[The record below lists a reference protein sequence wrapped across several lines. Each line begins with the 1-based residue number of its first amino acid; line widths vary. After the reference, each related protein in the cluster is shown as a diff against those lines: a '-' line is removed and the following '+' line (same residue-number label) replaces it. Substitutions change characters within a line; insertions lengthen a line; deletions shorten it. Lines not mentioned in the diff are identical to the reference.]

1 MPPRTTDCVRRST
14 DDVDSEEIPLVEL
27 VRRAQFGNSD
37 AFARLADELRPRVLV
52 VLRKRMQGYDDI
64 EDIAQD
70 TFTKAWRHI
79 KSYDSNR
86 SFVAW
91 IYTIALRRATDY
103 QRSNRRRQKLSQ
115 PLPENELPA
124 KPGVTATARDSADNV
139 WRVAREVLSAS
150 QYTAMWLRYSEEL
163 SVGEIAATTGR
174 TQVATRVL
182 LHRARS
188 VVRKALSERGPSDE

>member
-1 MPPRTTDCVRRST
+1 MLSRTTDCVRRTS
-14 DDVDSEEIPLVEL
+14 DGVNSNEVSLVEL
-27 VRRAQFGNSD
+27 VRRAQLGD
-37 AFARLADELRPRVLV
+37 TEAFARLADDLRPRILV
-52 VLRKRMQGYDDI
+52 VLQKRMQGYDDI

-70 TFTKAWRHI
+70 ALTKAWRNI
-79 KSYDSNR
+79 KSYDPNR

-103 QRSNRRRQKLSQ
+103 QRSNQRRQKLSQ
-115 PLPENELPA
+115 PLLENELPA
-124 KPGVTATARDSADNV
+124 KPSGSVIDRDAADNV

-150 QYTAMWLRYSEEL
+150 QYTAMWLRYAEEL
-163 SVGEIAATTGR
+163 SVSEIATATGR

-188 VVRKALSERGPSDE
+188 VIRKALSERGGSDA

>member
-1 MPPRTTDCVRRST
+1 MPSRTTNCVRRTS
-14 DDVDSEEIPLVEL
+14 DDANSVEVPLVEL
-27 VRRAQFGNSD
+27 VRRAQSGDSD
-37 AFARLADELRPRVLV
+37 AFARIADDIRPRILV

-70 TFTKAWRHI
+70 ALTKAWRNI
-79 KSYDSNR
+79 KSYDRNR
-86 SFVAW
+86 SFIGW

-103 QRSNRRRQKLSQ
+103 LRSNRRRQKLSQ
-115 PLPENELPA
+115 PLPENELSA
-124 KPGVTATARDSADNV
+124 KPNGSVIDRDAADNV

-150 QYTAMWLRYSEEL
+150 QYTAMWLRYAEEL
-163 SVGEIAATTGR
+163 SVSEIATATGR

-188 VVRKALSERGPSDE
+188 LVRKQLSERSPADA